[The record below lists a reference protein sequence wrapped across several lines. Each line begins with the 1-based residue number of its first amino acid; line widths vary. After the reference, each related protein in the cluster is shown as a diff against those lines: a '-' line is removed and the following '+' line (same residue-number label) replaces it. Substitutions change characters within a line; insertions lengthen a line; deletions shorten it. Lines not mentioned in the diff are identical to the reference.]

1 MSTEERIINKII
13 PIETIIEVANYL
25 ENQKDQYKRL
35 FENDIQKNAN
45 LKFSEQIY
53 QYKVRLL
60 KTQYTIIFK
69 DGKEISQEDYNWFLD
84 MLGRLKLIKGITL
97 HFCVYYSSNNVQ
109 KEHYTYMN
117 SDIWIHFLEDS
128 ARIIVKGTNTEEK
141 INKLFS
147 DLRETIENNDE
158 RYNKT
163 IKNRKIRIQSFCF
176 SIGFI
181 ISYIIYI
188 ILIANKSNFPIE
200 YSNYLNNK
208 FVMIFGQWFLSAIIG
223 NILGYPIMIN
233 LYRNILP
240 KAKYSHYSKSS
251 RKSIYVDNLE
261 DYISH
266 CEVQIGKFTSSGKS
280 RNLIEKIYKITK
292 IIVIIQ
298 ILISSLLFIL
308 FK

>member
-13 PIETIIEVANYL
+13 PIETIIEVANYI
-25 ENQKDQYKRL
+25 ENLKDQYKRL
-35 FENDIQKNAN
+35 FENDIQKNSN

-53 QYKVRLL
+53 QYKVSLL

-69 DGKEISQEDYNWFLD
+69 DGKEITQEDYNWFLE
-84 MLGRLKLIKGITL
+84 MLGHLKLIKGITL
-97 HFCVYYSSNNVQ
+97 HFCVYYSSNYVQ

-128 ARIIVKGTNTEEK
+128 ARIIVKGTNIEEK

-176 SIGFI
+176 SIG
-181 ISYIIYI
+181 
-188 ILIANKSNFPIE
+188 
-200 YSNYLNNK
+200 K
-208 FVMIFGQWFLSAIIG
+208 FVIIFGQWFLSAILG
-223 NILGYPIMIN
+223 NLLGYPFMIT

-261 DYISH
+261 DYTSH
-266 CEVQIGKFTSSGKS
+266 CEVQIGKFTSSGKN

-308 FK
+308 LK